1 MQTKLSK
8 QTGSRVKEMHIKV
21 NGINYHVKTIGEGEP
36 LLLLHGFTGTLQ
48 TWEPFINDWSRSFKL
63 ILIDII
69 GHGKTDHP
77 EDVDRYSMD
86 NVVHDLKEILHTL
99 NIKKVHL
106 LGYSMGG
113 RVALS
118 FSILYPE
125 YVLSL
130 ILESSSPGLEPE
142 EERLA
147 RIDKDN
153 QLAERIERVG
163 IHEFVD
169 YWEKIPL
176 FSTQEQRLSDVRKQ
190 SIRQERLEN
199 STQGLANSLRG
210 MGTGVQPS
218 WWDRLAYFQKPVLLL
233 VGEDDQ
239 KFCMIGEKMHKLFP
253 NSKIL
258 IINDTGHA
266 IHVEQPEIFG
276 KIVFDYL
283 KMDKREV
290 F

>member
-1 MQTKLSK
+1 MKPLKKTW
-8 QTGSRVKEMHIKV
+8 GWVKGMHIKV

-36 LLLLHGFTGTLQ
+36 LLLLHGFTGSLQ
-48 TWEPFINDWSRSFKL
+48 TWSPFINEWSQSFKL
-63 ILIDII
+63 ILVDII

-77 EDVDRYSMD
+77 EGVDRYSMEY
-86 NVVHDLKEILHTL
+86 VVQDLKEILHTL
-99 NIKKVHL
+99 NINKVHL

-130 ILESSSPGLEPE
+130 ILESSSPGLELE
-142 EERLA
+142 KERLA
-147 RIDKDN
+147 RIDSDN
-153 QLAERIERVG
+153 GLAERIERDG

-176 FSTQEQRLSDVRKQ
+176 FSSQEQRLSVERKQ
-190 SIRQERLEN
+190 AIRQERLGN
-199 STQGLANSLRG
+199 SSLGLANSLRG

-218 WWDRLAYFQKPVLLL
+218 WWDRLGRFQKPVLLL
-233 VGEDDQ
+233 AGEEDQ
-239 KFCMIGEKMHKLFP
+239 KFCVIGQKMHKLFP

-258 IINDTGHA
+258 IIKDAGHA
-266 IHVEQPEIFG
+266 IHVEQPEFFG
-276 KIVFDYL
+276 KIVKYYL
-283 KMDKREV
+283 INGQV
-290 F
+290 GGI

>member
-1 MQTKLSK
+1 
-8 QTGSRVKEMHIKV
+8 MHIKV

-36 LLLLHGFTGTLQ
+36 LLLLHGFTGSFQ
-48 TWEPFINDWSRSFKL
+48 TWSPFINNWSDSFKL
-63 ILIDII
+63 ILVDII

-77 EDVDRYSMD
+77 ESADRYTME
-86 NVVHDLKEILHTL
+86 NVVLDLKEILHTL
-99 NIKKVHL
+99 NINKVHL

-130 ILESSSPGLEPE
+130 ILESSSPGLELE

-147 RIDKDN
+147 RINNDT
-153 QLAERIERVG
+153 QLAERIVRGG
-163 IHEFVD
+163 IQRFVD

-176 FSTQEQRLSDVRKQ
+176 FSSQEQRLSDARKQ
-190 SIRQERLEN
+190 AIRQGRLEN
-199 STQGLANSLRG
+199 STLGLANSLRG

-218 WWDRLAYFQKPVLLL
+218 WWEQLNNFQKPVLLL
-233 VGEDDQ
+233 AGEDDQ
-239 KFCMIGEKMHKLFP
+239 KFCMIGQKMHELLP

-258 IINDTGHA
+258 IINDAGHA
-266 IHVEQPEIFG
+266 IHVEQPGIFG
-276 KIVFDYL
+276 KIVKDYL
-283 KMDKREV
+283 INGQAID
-290 F
+290 

>member
-1 MQTKLSK
+1 MVPLKKTW
-8 QTGSRVKEMHIKV
+8 GWVKGMYIKV

-36 LLLLHGFTGTLQ
+36 LLLLHGFTGSLQ
-48 TWEPFINDWSRSFKL
+48 TWSPFINDWSQSFQL
-63 ILIDII
+63 ILVDII

-77 EDVDRYSMD
+77 EEVDRYSMEY
-86 NVVHDLKEILHTL
+86 VVRDLKGILNTL
-99 NIKKVHL
+99 NINKVHL

-130 ILESSSPGLEPE
+130 ILESSSPGLELE
-142 EERLA
+142 EERFA
-147 RIDKDN
+147 RMNSDN
-153 QLAERIERVG
+153 VLAERIEQDG

-176 FSTQEQRLSDVRKQ
+176 FSSQEQKLSVERKQ
-190 SIRQERLEN
+190 AIRQERLGN
-199 STQGLANSLRG
+199 SSSGLANSLRG

-218 WWDRLAYFQKPVLLL
+218 WWNRLSRFQKPVLLL
-233 VGEDDQ
+233 TGEDDQ
-239 KFCMIGEKMHKLFP
+239 KFCVIGQKMHKLFP

-258 IINDTGHA
+258 IIKDAGHA
-266 IHVEQPEIFG
+266 IHVEQPEFFG
-276 KIVFDYL
+276 KIVRDYL
-283 KMDKREV
+283 INGQAIN
-290 F
+290 

>member
-1 MQTKLSK
+1 MKPLRK
-8 QTGSRVKEMHIKV
+8 TGSWVNGMHIKV
-21 NGINYHVKTIGEGEP
+21 NGINYHVNVTGEGEP
-36 LLLLHGFTGTLQ
+36 LLLLHGFTGSLQ
-48 TWEPFINDWSRSFKL
+48 TWSPFINDWGHSFKL
-63 ILIDII
+63 ILIDMI

-77 EDVDRYSMD
+77 EDVDRYSME
-86 NVVHDLKEILHTL
+86 NAVRDLKEILHIL
-99 NIKKVHL
+99 NITKAHL

-130 ILESSSPGLEPE
+130 ILESSSPGLELE

-147 RIDKDN
+147 RIDSDN
-153 QLAERIERVG
+153 QLAKRIIQGG

-176 FSTQEQRLSDVRKQ
+176 FFTQEQRLTDARKQ
-190 SIRQERLEN
+190 AIRQERLGN
-199 STQGLANSLRG
+199 SSQGLANSLRG

-218 WWDRLAYFQKPVLLL
+218 WWDQLAHFQKPVLILA
-233 VGEDDQ
+233 GEDDQ
-239 KFCMIGEKMHKLFP
+239 KFCLIGKKMHRLFP

-258 IINDTGHA
+258 IIKDAGHA
-266 IHVEQPEIFG
+266 IHVEQPEFFG
-276 KIVFDYL
+276 KIVKNYL
-283 KMDKREV
+283 TL